1 VASSAFEIP
10 TSPTPQKFSVSLSG
24 VTRELMLHWCAPAAC
39 WIVDIADET
48 GAPILSG
55 VPLIT
60 GADLL
65 AQYAY
70 LELAGAMLAQTDH
83 DPDAVPTFA
92 NLGSTGHLFFASTG
106 AAS

>member
-1 VASSAFEIP
+1 MASAFEIP

-24 VTRELMLHWCAPAAC
+24 VTRELMLHWDAPAAC
-39 WIVDIADET
+39 WIMDIADDT
-48 GAPILSG
+48 GTPILSG
-55 VPLIT
+55 IPLIT

-70 LELAGAMLAQTDH
+70 AGLAGIMLVQTDH

-92 NLGSTGHLFFASTG
+92 NLGTAGHLFFASTG
-106 AAS
+106 AGA